1 ESWMKRLVGAEKVKT
16 LSNEEF
22 EIIPPSFRGDISIK
36 EDLIEEFG
44 RLEGYDNIPEKLP
57 TMGFAPSAHATQYVF
72 GNTLNNIFRNEGFS
86 EAFNYA
92 FVDGKKHAEFIG
104 DIANLKDVGFNLKSA
119 AVRIK
124 NPLSEEMNVMRQQIC
139 YGLFLN
145 ALHNL
150 RHGQNHGKLFEAG
163 FNFEKS
169 GDSYHQIWSA
179 GLIQWGLLESLW
191 QKHSSAEYLFFETK
205 ANIESILTN
214 LS

>member
-57 TMGFAPSAHATQYVF
+57 TMGFAPSAHSAQYVF
-72 GNTLNNIFRNEGFS
+72 GQTLNNIFRGEGFS

-92 FVDGKKHAEFIG
+92 FVDGKKHSEFLG
-104 DIANLKDVGFNLKSA
+104 DIATLKEVELDLKSEV
-119 AVRIK
+119 VRIK
-124 NPLSEEMNVMRQQIC
+124 NTLSEELNVMRQQIC
-139 YGLFLN
+139 YGLFVN

-150 RHGQNHGKLFEAG
+150 RHGQNHGKLFEMG

-169 GDSYHQIWSA
+169 GEVYNQIWSV
-179 GLIQWGLLESLW
+179 GLIQWGLQASLW
-191 QKHSSAEYLFFETK
+191 QKNSSAEYLFFE
-205 ANIESILTN
+205 
-214 LS
+214 